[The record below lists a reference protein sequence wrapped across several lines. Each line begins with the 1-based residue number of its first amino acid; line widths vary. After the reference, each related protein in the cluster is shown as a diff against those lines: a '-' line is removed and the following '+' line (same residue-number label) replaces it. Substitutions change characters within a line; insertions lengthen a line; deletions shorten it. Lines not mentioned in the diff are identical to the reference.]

1 MFQFAGQLYMFAC
14 LPNGIASAPK
24 LFTEILKQIFAALCK
39 EQYEIMGYLDD
50 SVLLGGASEEWK
62 STVLS
67 VSLF

>member
-14 LPNGIASAPK
+14 LPNVIASATK

-39 EQYEIMGYLDD
+39 EQYEIMDYLDD
-50 SVLLGGASEEWK
+50 SVLLGSASEEWK